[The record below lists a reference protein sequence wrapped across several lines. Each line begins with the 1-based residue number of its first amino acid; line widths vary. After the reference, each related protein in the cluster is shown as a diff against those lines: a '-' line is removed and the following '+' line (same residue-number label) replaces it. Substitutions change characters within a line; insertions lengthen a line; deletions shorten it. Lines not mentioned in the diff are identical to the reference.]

1 MRAKL
6 HERLAAGFG
15 PGGVHTLFGLGLLS
29 SLKGLALVLMA
40 EAVAR
45 GVVGVIEADAAAWQ
59 FAIILGIAA
68 GLLRAATAWATESF
82 ATRAALG
89 AKESLRHELAER
101 VLTGSDARP
110 GASTAIATVG
120 LDELDNYF
128 RVVLPAIVTTA
139 TVPLLIGARILSV
152 DWVSALIIVLTV
164 PLVPVFMI
172 LVGGHTRERADA
184 ASASLER
191 LSDHL
196 VELARGLPVLVGLG
210 RVAEQ
215 SKALRSI
222 SAENRTKTME
232 TLRTAFLSALVL
244 ELIATI
250 SVAVVAVF
258 VGVRLVDGQLSLT
271 VGLIALVLAP
281 ECFAPFREL
290 GAAFHSSENG
300 LTALRRARAII
311 DAPRAREHRQS
322 AGGFRVVNLTIAY
335 EGRALPAVDEL
346 SFRAAPGTIT
356 ALDGPSGS
364 GKSSVLE
371 VLAGN
376 REPSGGSVWGIDVSR
391 VAWVPQHPHTVAD
404 TVIDELRLYSSD
416 EKAIKSVLL
425 DLGLTGVAD
434 ADPRQVS
441 PGELRRIAVARGL
454 LRVEA
459 GATLLLLDEPT
470 AHLDPASAARVEAAL
485 AELRGRP
492 VTVLVASHES
502 GIAALADQV
511 VEVGASGGTRA
522 VEARV
527 DPLTVGGD
535 VDADALDAP
544 RTTRATL
551 ASLLEFVR
559 PTLGTLVGAIA
570 LGTGASLF
578 ALSLTAL
585 SGWLIVRASEQP
597 PIMFLLVAIVGVRFF
612 GIGRAALRYAERLAT
627 HRAVLGSVIE
637 LRVALWN
644 GLGARALGSRALANG
659 GVALD
664 YLVAASDR
672 VRDLVPRVVLPP
684 AVALGTSLAAL
695 IAVGLLH
702 APAVPVLLAGL
713 AVGLVAAPIIAVIVD
728 RSAANGIAEVQSR
741 VVRAFA
747 AMTGAA
753 TDLRANGVGGRMLA
767 RLDHIDAEAGALSR
781 RSARALGIG
790 NAVVVLACSVT
801 AVAML
806 PVAAPAVIAGT
817 LPIGIVAV
825 LVLIPIGLVDS
836 LIAFVDSVQQWPA
849 LSAALAKVR
858 GVTAGI
864 ERADGAGGAASGR
877 ASADDAAARSAAGTR
892 RGNRAQAEGAN
903 ADQPLGDVTVLELR
917 ELGIRWPSSPTLAFS
932 GATARAK
939 RGEWLVVEGP
949 SGAGKST
956 LLAALLGYL
965 PAAAG
970 SWSLNGVD
978 ARELSP
984 EQLRAAVTWCPQES
998 HLFDSTIR
1006 ANLLLGRAHDDQPTE
1021 QELVAVLRQVG
1032 LGPLFDSLDRGL
1044 DTRVGS
1050 AGESLSGGERQR
1062 LAVARTLLTRAD
1074 VVLLDEPTA
1083 HLDAA
1088 SAEQLIT
1095 DLRTALADKIVVLV
1109 SHHDDERRDDD
1120 VSLRL
1125 GAREQV
1131 ATV

>member
-1 MRAKL
+1 
-6 HERLAAGFG
+6 
-15 PGGVHTLFGLGLLS
+15 
-29 SLKGLALVLMA
+29 
-40 EAVAR
+40 
-45 GVVGVIEADAAAWQ
+45 
-59 FAIILGIAA
+59 
-68 GLLRAATAWATESF
+68 
-82 ATRAALG
+82 
-89 AKESLRHELAER
+89 
-101 VLTGSDARP
+101 
-110 GASTAIATVG
+110 
-120 LDELDNYF
+120 
-128 RVVLPAIVTTA
+128 
-139 TVPLLIGARILSV
+139 
-152 DWVSALIIVLTV
+152 
-164 PLVPVFMI
+164 
-172 LVGGHTRERADA
+172 
-184 ASASLER
+184 
-191 LSDHL
+191 
-196 VELARGLPVLVGLG
+196 
-210 RVAEQ
+210 
-215 SKALRSI
+215 
-222 SAENRTKTME
+222 
-232 TLRTAFLSALVL
+232 
-244 ELIATI
+244 
-250 SVAVVAVF
+250 
-258 VGVRLVDGQLSLT
+258 
-271 VGLIALVLAP
+271 
-281 ECFAPFREL
+281 
-290 GAAFHSSENG
+290 
-300 LTALRRARAII
+300 
-311 DAPRAREHRQS
+311 
-322 AGGFRVVNLTIAY
+322 
-335 EGRALPAVDEL
+335 
-346 SFRAAPGTIT
+346 
-356 ALDGPSGS
+356 
-364 GKSSVLE
+364 
-371 VLAGN
+371 
-376 REPSGGSVWGIDVSR
+376 
-391 VAWVPQHPHTVAD
+391 
-404 TVIDELRLYSSD
+404 
-416 EKAIKSVLL
+416 
-425 DLGLTGVAD
+425 
-434 ADPRQVS
+434 
-441 PGELRRIAVARGL
+441 
-454 LRVEA
+454 
-459 GATLLLLDEPT
+459 
-470 AHLDPASAARVEAAL
+470 
-485 AELRGRP
+485 
-492 VTVLVASHES
+492 
-502 GIAALADQV
+502 
-511 VEVGASGGTRA
+511 
-522 VEARV
+522 
-527 DPLTVGGD
+527 
-535 VDADALDAP
+535 
-544 RTTRATL
+544 
-551 ASLLEFVR
+551 
-559 PTLGTLVGAIA
+559 
-570 LGTGASLF
+570 
-578 ALSLTAL
+578 
-585 SGWLIVRASEQP
+585 
-597 PIMFLLVAIVGVRFF
+597 
-612 GIGRAALRYAERLAT
+612 
-627 HRAVLGSVIE
+627 VIE

-713 AVGLVAAPIIAVIVD
+713 AVGLIAAPIIAVIID

-741 VVRAFA
+741 VVRAFT

-753 TDLRANGVGGRMLA
+753 SDLRANGVGGRMLA

-806 PVAAPAVIAGT
+806 PVAAPAVVAGT

-825 LVLIPIGLVDS
+825 LVLIPIGIVDS

-849 LSAALAKVR
+849 LGAALAKVR
-858 GVTAGI
+858 GVTAGV
-864 ERADGAGGAASGR
+864 ERADAAGGAAAGG
-877 ASADDAAARSAAGTR
+877 AAGTR
-892 RGNRAQAEGAN
+892 RGKSAQAGAAS
-903 ADQPLGDVTVLELR
+903 ADQPLGDVTVLELS

-932 GATARAK
+932 GATARVE

-1032 LGPLFDSLDRGL
+1032 LGPLFDSLDRGF

-1125 GAREQV
+1125 GVREQV
-1131 ATV
+1131 SAAVR